1 MPFPAKLEQQH
12 IKKAMDPLRHKGFNG
27 LTQIDNF
34 GEAIALAKE
43 RMDQKNIYFTNPA
56 FDK

>member
-1 MPFPAKLEQQH
+1 MLH
-12 IKKAMDPLRHKGFNG
+12 LDCI
-27 LTQIDNF
+27 